1 MDKGELYDSFEK
13 MENQA
18 REMSQLLSA
27 MRKEMTQIIEK
38 NAQLEVE
45 NNHLRGRLAELEN
58 NNKKIDSSDH
68 RLSRSRQN
76 LENLYREGF
85 HVCTQF
91 FGSRREEDECIF
103 CQEIIYGEKWR
114 EIDDDSKNE

>member
-1 MDKGELYDSFEK
+1 MDKGELYDSFES
-13 MENQA
+13 MEAQA
-18 REMSQLLSA
+18 KNMSEMLSS

-38 NAQLEVE
+38 NAELEIE
-45 NNHLRGRLAELEN
+45 NHHLRTRLAELEN
-58 NNKKIDSSDH
+58 TKKSSKNNQG
-68 RLSRSRQN
+68 LSRSRQN

-91 FGSRREEDECIF
+91 FGSRREDDECIF

-114 EIDDDSKNE
+114 KIDGNPKNK